1 MRRTKEQAAE
11 TRRQILRSAE
21 EEFLTRGYEN
31 AKLEDIAAAAGVT
44 RGAVHWHFKSKQGL
58 LFALRDESKQV
69 FIELAERLAREEAD
83 QPLDALADLIC
94 GEFARWSADP
104 RHREM
109 MRVMFYLDLTTIC
122 TKEHDPFREALLGAI
137 GKVLELA
144 EQRHGLPSPWTVQ
157 SATSIMHG
165 IIEGLLMGWCRE
177 DAAFDLVHHGAAVIR
192 TLLASWKR

>member
-69 FIELAERLAREEAD
+69 FIELAERLAKEDAG
-83 QPLDALADLIC
+83 QPLDALGDLIC
-94 GEFARWSADP
+94 GEFAKWSADP

-144 EQRHGLPSPWTVQ
+144 EQRHGLPRPWTVQ
-157 SATSIMHG
+157 SANSVMYG
-165 IIEGLLMGWCRE
+165 IIEGLLMEWCRD
-177 DAAFDLVHHGAAVIR
+177 DATFDLALHGQAVIR
-192 TLLASWKR
+192 TLLTSWKA